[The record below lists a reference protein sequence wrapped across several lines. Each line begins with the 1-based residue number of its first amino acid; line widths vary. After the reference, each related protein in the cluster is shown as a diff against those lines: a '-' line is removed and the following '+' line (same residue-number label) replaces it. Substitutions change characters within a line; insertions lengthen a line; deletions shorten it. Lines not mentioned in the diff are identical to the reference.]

1 MSNLGRN
8 VSQCLI
14 DNMATRQ
21 TALLALEAA
30 WPWPMSGNNERAIN
44 STVTNSVCPLICN

>member
-1 MSNLGRN
+1 MKMILSNGQQPMSNLGRN

-30 WPWPMSGNNERAIN
+30 
-44 STVTNSVCPLICN
+44 